1 MEDVTWGGDG
11 GGVGRS
17 GKHDKRKWAKEFAIL
32 AAMPCKTS
40 EERQV
45 RDRKAFLLHSLFVDV
60 SVFKAVEIIKNLV
73 ESNQLSPALAFHEQ
87 RVGDLVIR
95 VARDDPDAS
104 SKLDRKS
111 DGTRVLEISQ
121 EELAQR
127 NLLKGITADESATV
141 HVILL

>member
-1 MEDVTWGGDG
+1 M
-11 GGVGRS
+11 
-17 GKHDKRKWAKEFAIL
+17 
-32 AAMPCKTS
+32 
-40 EERQV
+40 
-45 RDRKAFLLHSLFVDV
+45 
-60 SVFKAVEIIKNLV
+60 
-73 ESNQLSPALAFHEQ
+73 
-87 RVGDLVIR
+87 
-95 VARDDPDAS
+95 ARDDPDAS